1 MKLLTDGAEKSP
13 VLGFCLNIISQYGG
27 NWPPDEDALA
37 QEFVK
42 WFGLKFLL
50 TKSCLREL
58 CKAKGIDLSFA
69 SLPEDIHGSNFLF
82 QDKKEIVIAER
93 ELAPFGD
100 SHTLLHEF
108 REMLEHVFVEL
119 GYPTI
124 VSKDSLEEDSL
135 EEQAEL
141 FASLCRMEAGMR
153 DFPRMLEM
161 MQQVEKKWARYLG
174 YVFVVVYSFA
184 HMFSCIYM
192 RQLEEIGSEVHRQR
206 YVRT

>member
-1 MKLLTDGAEKSP
+1 VKLLTDGAEKSP
-13 VLGFCLNIISQYGG
+13 VLGFCLNMISQCGG
-27 NWPPDEDALA
+27 NWPPDEEVLA
-37 QEFVK
+37 DEFVK
-42 WFGLKFLL
+42 WFGLKSFV
-50 TKSCLREL
+50 TRSCLKEM

-69 SLPEDIHGSNFLF
+69 TLPEDIHGSNFSF
-82 QDKKEIVIAER
+82 QDKKEIVIADR

-124 VSKDSLEEDSL
+124 SSKDSL
-135 EEQAEL
+135 EEQAEI
-141 FASLCRMEAGMR
+141 FASLCRMEAGKR
-153 DFPRMLEM
+153 DFPHMLEM

-174 YVFVVVYSFA
+174 CAFVVVYSFA

-206 YVRT
+206 YIRT